1 MVARLFFFFFITAFF
16 SLSCSFAQAETDSD
30 ASNKS
35 KELKDIQK
43 EITRR
48 KQSLDSLKNAEKK
61 ITKQVADMEGK
72 ISSDKKVVS
81 RLSVELRDL
90 QKIMQNLNSQISV
103 GQAQY
108 AQSQQRLTNSI
119 KNFYLASRETAPP
132 FFGEPNF
139 ELEAQRKINYLTT
152 VTRFASANVEQSQS
166 LLQATTEE
174 LKNAAGRSKKV
185 SALKE
190 KKESAVALAGAK
202 KATQEKNLKQLRRKH
217 SLTADELVT
226 LEQAAKAM
234 EDIINRLETARKEAE
249 RSKEPPRI
257 QVPSGSL
264 ASLKGQLAS
273 PCKGEIIV
281 PYGGRVDSKTKLKS
295 FSPGI
300 SIASDPGAQ
309 VRSIAE
315 GVVVYVSDLRGY
327 GRFVIVQHDKT
338 HYATYAGL
346 GNTYVNI
353 NQHIS
358 AGDAVGAAGND
369 GVVRFELRNGKQTL
383 DPVEWLRLD
392 SF

>member
-1 MVARLFFFFFITAFF
+1 MVTKRFLFSSTAAAVFLLCA
-16 SLSCSFAQAETDSD
+16 SAFADDDVSE
-30 ASNKS
+30 KS

-43 EITRR
+43 EISRR

-61 ITKQVADMEGK
+61 ITKQVADIEGK

-81 RLSVELRDL
+81 RLSVELNDL
-90 QKIMQNLNSQISV
+90 QKIMKNLNAQITV
-103 GQAQY
+103 GQTQY
-108 AQSQQRLTNSI
+108 AQSQQQLTNSI
-119 KNFYLASRETAPP
+119 RNFYLASRETAPP
-132 FFGEPNF
+132 FFGEPNY
-139 ELEAQRKINYLTT
+139 ELETKRKINYLTT

-166 LLQATTEE
+166 LLQATTNE
-174 LKNAAGRSKKV
+174 LKNATGRSKKV

-190 KKESAVALAGAK
+190 QKESAVALAGAK
-202 KATQEKNLKQLRRKH
+202 KAKQEKNLKQLRRKH

-234 EDIINRLETARKEAE
+234 EDIIARLEAARKEAE
-249 RSKEPPRI
+249 RTHEEPSVQIPT
-257 QVPSGSL
+257 VSL
-264 ASLKGQLAS
+264 ATLKGQLRS

-281 PYGGRVDSKTKLKS
+281 PYGARVDAKTKLKS

-300 SIASDPGAQ
+300 SIAGDPGGQ
-309 VRSIAE
+309 VRSVAD

-346 GNTYVNI
+346 GNTYVNT
-353 NQHIS
+353 NQQIS
-358 AGDAVGAAGND
+358 ADEAVGAAGTD